1 MNRDLACLLFV
12 TFIVYSFGNE
22 SVFDNLHQS
31 CAVLA
36 IKSLWETQDVQ
47 FIPHLIRFHFLP
59 MLNSS
64 LTSSAFTFFRCSIH
78 PHLISFYFLPMF
90 NSSLTSSAFTFYRCS
105 VHPSPHQL
113 SLSTFSPAFNTDLSG
128 TVTFS
133 TSGQFIPGFSTLH
146 RPCSAGRKPY
156 DLVFDYY

>member
-1 MNRDLACLLFV
+1 MVTNLTNIIACLLFV

-59 MLNSS
+59 M
-64 LTSSAFTFFRCSIH
+64 
-78 PHLISFYFLPMF
+78 F
-90 NSSLTSSAFTFYRCS
+90 NTSLTSSAFTFYRCS
-105 VHPSPHQL
+105 IHPSPHPL
-113 SLSTFSPAFNTDLSG
+113 SLSTFSPEFNTDLSS

-133 TSGQFIPGFSTLH
+133 TSRQFIPGFFTLH
-146 RPCSAGRKPY
+146 RPCSAGRKPS
-156 DLVFDYY
+156 DSVLD

>member
-1 MNRDLACLLFV
+1 MV
-12 TFIVYSFGNE
+12 TNLTNFIGSCVIVVCNVYIVYSFGNE

-59 MLNSS
+59 M
-64 LTSSAFTFFRCSIH
+64 
-78 PHLISFYFLPMF
+78 F
-90 NSSLTSSAFTFYRCS
+90 NTSLTSSAFTFYRCS
-105 VHPSPHQL
+105 IHPSPHPL
-113 SLSTFSPAFNTDLSG
+113 SLSTFSPEFNTDLSS

-133 TSGQFIPGFSTLH
+133 TSRQFIPGFSSFH

-156 DLVFDYY
+156 ELVFD

>member
-1 MNRDLACLLFV
+1 MTNIINRDLACLLFV

-59 MLNSS
+59 FPLNSIRICPALS
-64 LTSSAFTFFRCSIH
+64 LFPPADNLSPVSLHYTDRVQLVGSLMTWCSISTD
-78 PHLISFYFLPMF
+78 HLCNQIKDQINPILDLIQ
-90 NSSLTSSAFTFYRCS
+90 NICDSLILEEDI
-105 VHPSPHQL
+105 V
-113 SLSTFSPAFNTDLSG
+113 SG
-128 TVTFS
+128 
-133 TSGQFIPGFSTLH
+133 
-146 RPCSAGRKPY
+146 
-156 DLVFDYY
+156 